1 MNKML
6 YSLLLSS
13 ALAYEPV
20 KSVSFQDWVQTGSL
34 KIDDLNSIQYSVH
47 RLKNTGYPVDL
58 LTRGINLSSIKS
70 VRKIN
75 KIKPGLSPCKKNEK
89 LEIFEITSD
98 HLNKDDMV
106 PEGYF
111 SSGNMLGY
119 FDPRDSEIGINSI
132 VLTKNSEFINF
143 QIITHEVAHHWYSSY
158 CLEEYTEMTSEEFAQ
173 EIQFSLKEFNNY
185 D

>member
-1 MNKML
+1 MIYL
-6 YSLLLSS
+6 LLLSS

-20 KSVSFQDWVQTGSL
+20 KTVSFHEWVQVGSF
-34 KIDDLNSIQYSVH
+34 KFDHLNSVQYSVH
-47 RLKNTGYPVDL
+47 RLKDTGYPASL
-58 LTRGINLSSIKS
+58 LTRGLNLSSIES
-70 VRKIN
+70 IRKIK
-75 KIKPGLSPCKKNEK
+75 KIKPGLSPCKKNER

-98 HLNKDDMV
+98 QLNEYDMV
-106 PEGYF
+106 PDGYF

-132 VLTKNSEFINF
+132 VLTKNSKFINF
-143 QIITHEVAHHWYSSY
+143 QIVTHEVAHHWYSSY
-158 CLEEYTEMTSEEFAQ
+158 CLEQYTEMTSEEFAQ

>member
-1 MNKML
+1 ML
-6 YSLLLSS
+6 YLLLLSS
-13 ALAYEPV
+13 VLAYEPV
-20 KSVSFQDWVQTGSL
+20 KSVSFQDSVQTGSL
-34 KIDDLNSIQYSVH
+34 KIDELNSIRYSVH
-47 RLKNTGYPVDL
+47 RLKNTGYPAEL
-58 LTRGINLSSIKS
+58 LTRGINLSSIQS
-70 VRKIN
+70 VRKIK
-75 KIKPGLSPCKKNEK
+75 KIKPGLSPCKKDEK

-98 HLNKDDMV
+98 QLNEDDMI

-119 FDPRDSEIGINSI
+119 FDPRDSETDINSI
-132 VLTKNSEFINF
+132 VLTKNSQFINF

-158 CLEEYTEMTSEEFAQ
+158 CLQQYTKMTSEEFAQ